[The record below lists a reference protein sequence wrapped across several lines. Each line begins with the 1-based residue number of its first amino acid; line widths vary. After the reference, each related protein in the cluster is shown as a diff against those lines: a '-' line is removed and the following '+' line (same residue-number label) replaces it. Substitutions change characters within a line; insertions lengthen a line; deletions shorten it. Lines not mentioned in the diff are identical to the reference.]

1 MASLDHFTVYYVRL
15 SKYCPLRIEN
25 RRLHYVFDFHN
36 IPDNNFCGRLIINLS
51 WTLRP
56 CTKQRNIS
64 CKHLRTKVHLA
75 SPSKKKTPYKASIYP
90 PPSPYLQ
97 PLHHQRFAPP
107 PTPPLTSP
115 PSNKFSDD
123 YIYNDITARVI
134 FIWQVCEVTVYLHCG
149 RHGDADRQG
158 RRKGSVFVERW
169 VSERSEGVKRGVC
182 VCVCEARRPVGIVG
196 IQKILRSRRLAHA
209 QFVRFLNWLNFRLCE
224 PLHMVTSDLH

>member
-75 SPSKKKTPYKASIYP
+75 SPSKKPPYKASIYP
-90 PPSPYLQ
+90 PHPPISNPYTINGLPHPPS
-97 PLHHQRFAPP
+97 
-107 PTPPLTSP
+107 PPLTSP

-182 VCVCEARRPVGIVG
+182 VCVWGTSACRHRGYT
-196 IQKILRSRRLAHA
+196 KILRSRRLAHA